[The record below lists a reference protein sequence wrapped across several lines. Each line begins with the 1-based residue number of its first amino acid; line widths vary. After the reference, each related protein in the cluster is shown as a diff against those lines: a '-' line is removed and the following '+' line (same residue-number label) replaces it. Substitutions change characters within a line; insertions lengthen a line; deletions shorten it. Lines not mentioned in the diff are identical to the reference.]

1 MSSKTA
7 WSIILIAF
15 GVLFFI
21 GGVHGFYET
30 HFHAYEVDTIGKIL
44 ERYVGNIDTGVYV
57 SDYYTD
63 IIFREKTK
71 YIVFSLMGFATA
83 ILGVAL
89 ILGVPVGKSDEE
101 DLAEADLD
109 LIIQEDRQ
117 WVL

>member
-7 WSIILIAF
+7 WSILLIAF

-30 HFHAYEVDTIGKIL
+30 HFHAYEVDTIGKVL
-44 ERYVGNIDTGVYV
+44 EPHVGNIDTGVYV
-57 SDYYTD
+57 SNSYAD

-89 ILGVPVGKSDEE
+89 ILGLPVGKRDEE
-101 DLAEADLD
+101 ALEESDLD